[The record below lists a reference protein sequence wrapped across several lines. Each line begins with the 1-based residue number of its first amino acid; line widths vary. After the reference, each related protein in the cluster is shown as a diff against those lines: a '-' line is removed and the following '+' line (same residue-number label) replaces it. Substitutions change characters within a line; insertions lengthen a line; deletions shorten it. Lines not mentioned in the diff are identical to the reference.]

1 MFASAV
7 LQSWGVP
14 GGRGRNDQEFSA
26 PPTPA
31 SFRQERE
38 PPHRPELQTCRFS
51 FPEMNF
57 HSAGSVTCGD
67 SPGSFSP
74 PEMLRQVR
82 AGYPPPSNPASGV
95 SCPGLEMKV
104 TAPSFDFSRGS
115 PGILGA
121 PKFAPHWPP
130 PRLTHTSTLPLGVSE
145 TETESA
151 PRNPPFPLRRFPESS
166 LVNHSKPKA
175 WNIFF

>member
-31 SFRQERE
+31 NFRQERE
-38 PPHRPELQTCRFS
+38 PHHRPELQTCRFS

-82 AGYPPPSNPASGV
+82 SGYPPPSNPASGV

-121 PKFAPHWPP
+121 PKFDPHC
-130 PRLTHTSTLPLGVSE
+130 PRPGSQTRLPSRWQFRR
-145 TETESA
+145 
-151 PRNPPFPLRRFPESS
+151 PR
-166 LVNHSKPKA
+166 PKA
-175 WNIFF
+175 HPAIHPSPSAGFPKVA